1 MVIQLCVINLV
12 IYISIISK
20 IILQTNITEYLRVSY
35 GKCSKI
41 LSNSFLGKR
50 PMQTVQTQ
58 IRLHLKKQSD
68 QGLPCL
74 LF

>member
-1 MVIQLCVINLV
+1 MLDSCIWVIQLCVINLV
-12 IYISIISK
+12 IYVSIIIEDLS
-20 IILQTNITEYLRVSY
+20 VSY

-41 LSNSFLGKR
+41 SSNSFLGKR

-68 QGLPCL
+68 KGLPCL